1 MITITG
7 LIEFD
12 DEFGRPNMGIRHK
25 CNMYWNECLEEA
37 KAVYEFYFEYDDDT
51 DCYEFVS
58 MKKISK
64 AKARKNKT

>member
-1 MITITG
+1 MITVTG
-7 LIEFD
+7 LVEFR
-12 DEFGRPNMGIRHK
+12 DEKWGPSFDIRHK
-25 CNMYWNECLEEA
+25 CNMYWDECLEEA

-51 DCYEFVS
+51 DCYEFVG